1 MLIARLRTDRVARR
15 FHTTLLWPGARRLLG
30 HREEDARP
38 RRRFGQTGTWPRL
51 PYRRAGERMKPPI
64 DDASARQLAGGP
76 SPRPVLTVSQTRN
89 RRFRDIEG
97 AICRIKTV
105 GLGLDDLRR
114 GTKGYAAPALIFPE
128 NLVRSRLLAGGRWIR
143 TVGPP
148 QHYAAGEAGVE
159 HPVAAETRFR
169 QGWTSIAPLADSR
182 RLTLRLAVEGSPAM
196 PAKRSISSGCASSF
210 LSRNLAPTT
219 DGRSRERCRGPR

>member
-1 MLIARLRTDRVARR
+1 MTCR
-15 FHTTLLWPGARRLLG
+15 
-30 HREEDARP
+30 
-38 RRRFGQTGTWPRL
+38 
-51 PYRRAGERMKPPI
+51 YRRQQQRAKSHHLHMRG
-64 DDASARQLAGGP
+64 S
-76 SPRPVLTVSQTRN
+76 N
-89 RRFRDIEG
+89 RRGEPKAVLQVFRAGSSRREPVKQQSQG
-97 AICRIKTV
+97 NQRLYAITSRLARSSTSRALALV
-105 GLGLDDLRR
+105 YER
-114 GTKGYAAPALIFPE
+114 TLIFGFAE
-128 NLVRSRLLAGGRWIR
+128 NFTQKRERDRLSAGGRWIR

-182 RLTLRLAVEGSPAM
+182 RLTLRLAVEGSPAR

-219 DGRSRERCRGPR
+219 DGRSRERCRGPP

>member
-1 MLIARLRTDRVARR
+1 MSAKTAAKDCVAADDRRDLPALTRR
-15 FHTTLLWPGARRLLG
+15 CQKRGAERPSIPSALALTFEKPTLMSLTQNCTSG
-30 HREEDARP
+30 HSRGDSTA
-38 RRRFGQTGTWPRL
+38 
-51 PYRRAGERMKPPI
+51 A
-64 DDASARQLAGGP
+64 
-76 SPRPVLTVSQTRN
+76 
-89 RRFRDIEG
+89 
-97 AICRIKTV
+97 TV
-105 GLGLDDLRR
+105 GQ
-114 GTKGYAAPALIFPE
+114 
-128 NLVRSRLLAGGRWIR
+128 VRSGLTAGGRWIR